1 MMFDDVL
8 DRKKTFEYTKMSF
21 KHSGT
26 MSIFPKALTH
36 DFQQKFEI
44 SSESLFL

>member
-1 MMFDDVL
+1 MFDGVL
-8 DRKKTFEYTKMSF
+8 DRKRLSRIQKCHFNIVGQCLF
-21 KHSGT
+21 F
-26 MSIFPKALTH
+26 IKALTH